1 MVQFLPR
8 DKYFGVSM
16 NQKFMTNLLKDFRKF
31 ALDKTNVKRDSLDYL
46 SKNMTPYILEERKL
60 NVTQMDVFSR
70 LMLDRIIYFSGEV
83 TPEVCDMVN
92 AQLLYLNN
100 SDGDNGRDIQLFI
113 NSPGGS
119 VVDGL
124 SVVDTMNFIDCDV
137 STTCMGMAASMGS
150 VLLSNGTIGKRYV
163 LPHSRVMIHQVSSSM
178 RGTVSDMEI
187 EFAET
192 QRCKKDVYNVLAQ
205 NTGHTYEEMEKLCD
219 RNNWFI
225 GSEAVDELHIADKV
239 IECNK

>member
-1 MVQFLPR
+1 
-8 DKYFGVSM
+8 
-16 NQKFMTNLLKDFRKF
+16 MTNLLKDFRKF

-239 IECNK
+239 IECNKR